1 MVVELNPT
9 AIALLR
15 ADLDE
20 ARFSEASLDGLW
32 GPDAAAAL
40 RRNERVPALRALA
53 ALRARLGAPTAVAT
67 LAKLFV
73 LGMPVGSADL
83 QAALP
88 RLGVDGARA
97 LGLVGPAGEQPASAT
112 RGEEVRGG
120 AVGSLRALLELR
132 PYSFSDSRG
141 GGAWWILSDLG
152 ELALG
157 GPLGENHV
165 LGVGGA
171 SRTLSGLM
179 LQNEVDSVLDLGT
192 GCGIQAMHAA
202 RHAQRVVATDIS
214 RRALELA
221 AFNAELNG
229 IDSIEFRFGSL
240 FEPVAGERFDHI
252 ISNPP
257 FVITPRVEGVPAYEY
272 RDGGMVGDALVE
284 QVVRDAAAHLTPGG
298 VLQMLGNWE
307 YTEAVPDA
315 FDRLRSW
322 LEPLGGAVDAGSA
335 LDYWIVER
343 EAQSATQYAETW
355 IRDGGT
361 RPGTPDFD
369 RLFGAWL
376 DDFAERGVTQIG
388 FGYVLLR
395 APAPQPSLVEPVE
408 TAPLVE
414 PNPLVE
420 PVETPRLER
429 LERLHAP
436 LGDNEW
442 GLGVHLGNCLAARD
456 WQAAQSDAE
465 LAAQCLSVAG
475 DVTEERHYW
484 PGHDDPTELLLRQGG
499 GFARTISPG
508 TALAALVGAS
518 DGELSVGAIAAALAQ
533 LLEVDE
539 SALRAELVDGARRL
553 LDDGILL
560 PPDADTDTESGA

>member
-9 AIALLR
+9 AIAMLR

-20 ARFSEASLDGLW
+20 ARYSEASLDGLW

-53 ALRARLGAPTAVAT
+53 ALRARLGSPTAVAT
-67 LAKLFV
+67 LAELFV
-73 LGMPVGSADL
+73 LGMPVGRADL

-88 RLGVDGARA
+88 RLGVDGASA
-97 LGLVGPAGEQPASAT
+97 LGLVGPAFDDQSD
-112 RGEEVRGG
+112 
-120 AVGSLRALLELR
+120 SLLALLELR

-171 SRTLSGLM
+171 SRTLSALM
-179 LQNEVDSVLDLGT
+179 LQNEARSVLDLGT

-221 AFNAELNG
+221 AFNAELNQ
-229 IDSIEFRFGSL
+229 IDGIEFRFGSL

-322 LEPLGGAVDAGSA
+322 LEPRGGAAEAGAA

-395 APAPQPSLVEPVE
+395 ASAEPV
-408 TAPLVE
+408 V
-414 PNPLVE
+414 
-420 PVETPRLER
+420 TPRLER

-456 WQAAQSDAE
+456 WQAEQSDAE

-539 SALRAELVDGARRL
+539 TALRAELVDGARRL
-553 LDDGILL
+553 LDDGLLL
-560 PPDADTDTESGA
+560 PPGA

>member
-9 AIALLR
+9 AIARLR

-20 ARFSEASLDGLW
+20 ARFSEASIDGLW

-53 ALRARLGAPTAVAT
+53 ALRTRLGGPTAVAT
-67 LAKLFV
+67 LAELFV
-73 LGMPVGSADL
+73 LGMPVGRAAL

-88 RLGVDGARA
+88 RLGVDGALT
-97 LGLVGPAGEQPASAT
+97 LGLVGPAGERPASAAQN
-112 RGEEVRGG
+112 EAAQG
-120 AVGSLRALLELR
+120 AAAPGDSLLALLELR

-214 RRALELA
+214 LRALELA
-221 AFNAELNG
+221 AFNAELNQIEG
-229 IDSIEFRFGSL
+229 IEFRFGSL

-315 FDRLRSW
+315 FDRVRSW
-322 LEPLGGAVDAGSA
+322 LEPRGGAAEAGAA

-395 APAPQPSLVEPVE
+395 APAAPVDPLTLVE
-408 TAPLVE
+408 TL
-414 PNPLVE
+414 PLVE

-456 WQAAQSDAE
+456 WQADQSDAE
-465 LAAQCLSVAG
+465 LAAQRLSVAG

-539 SALRAELVDGARRL
+539 AALRAELVDGARRL

-560 PPDADTDTESGA
+560 PPGA

>member
-1 MVVELNPT
+1 
-9 AIALLR
+9 
-15 ADLDE
+15 
-20 ARFSEASLDGLW
+20 
-32 GPDAAAAL
+32 
-40 RRNERVPALRALA
+40 
-53 ALRARLGAPTAVAT
+53 
-67 LAKLFV
+67 
-73 LGMPVGSADL
+73 
-83 QAALP
+83 
-88 RLGVDGARA
+88 
-97 LGLVGPAGEQPASAT
+97 
-112 RGEEVRGG
+112 
-120 AVGSLRALLELR
+120 
-132 PYSFSDSRG
+132 
-141 GGAWWILSDLG
+141 
-152 ELALG
+152 
-157 GPLGENHV
+157 
-165 LGVGGA
+165 
-171 SRTLSGLM
+171 
-179 LQNEVDSVLDLGT
+179 
-192 GCGIQAMHAA
+192 
-202 RHAQRVVATDIS
+202 
-214 RRALELA
+214 
-221 AFNAELNG
+221 
-229 IDSIEFRFGSL
+229 
-240 FEPVAGERFDHI
+240 
-252 ISNPP
+252 
-257 FVITPRVEGVPAYEY
+257 
-272 RDGGMVGDALVE
+272 GMVGDALVE
-284 QVVRDAAAHLTPGG
+284 QVVRDAAAHLTPHG

-322 LEPLGGAVDAGSA
+322 LEPRGDGSA

-395 APAPQPSLVEPVE
+395 APEADFDKLNQRE
-408 TAPLVE
+408 TPLNQRE
-414 PNPLVE
+414 TPLVE

-456 WQAAQSDAE
+456 WQAAQPDAE

-539 SALRAELVDGARRL
+539 AALRAELVDGARRL
-553 LDDGILL
+553 LEDGILL
-560 PPDADTDTESGA
+560 PPDADA

>member
-1 MVVELNPT
+1 MPADAKPVELNPA

-40 RRNERVPALRALA
+40 RRNERVPAFRALA

-67 LAKLFV
+67 LAELFV
-73 LGMPVGSADL
+73 LGMPVGRADL

-88 RLGVDGARA
+88 RLGVDGAVA
-97 LGLVGPAGEQPASAT
+97 LGLVGPGPALVERAAGEQPASAARSESAHGDT
-112 RGEEVRGG
+112 
-120 AVGSLRALLELR
+120 LRALLELR
-132 PYSFSDSRG
+132 PYSFNDSRG

-152 ELALG
+152 ELAIG

-202 RHAQRVVATDIS
+202 RHARRVVATDIS

-221 AFNAELNG
+221 AFNAELNE
-229 IDSIEFRFGSL
+229 IDGVEFRFGSL

-284 QVVRDAAAHLTPGG
+284 QVMRDAAAHLTPNG

-322 LEPLGGAVDAGSA
+322 LEPRGDGPA

-395 APAPQPSLVEPVE
+395 APAPLAPSVS
-408 TAPLVE
+408 
-414 PNPLVE
+414 LVE
-420 PVETPRLER
+420 PVETPRLAR

-456 WQAAQSDAE
+456 WHAEQSDAE

-539 SALRAELVDGARRL
+539 AALRAELVDGARRL

-560 PPDADTDTESGA
+560 PPGA

>member
-1 MVVELNPT
+1 MPAEALPVDLNPA

-40 RRNERVPALRALA
+40 RRNERIPALRALA

-67 LAKLFV
+67 LAELFV
-73 LGMPVGSADL
+73 LGMPVARADL

-88 RLGVDGARA
+88 RLGVDGAIA
-97 LGLVGPAGEQPASAT
+97 LRLVGAAGEQPASADQT
-112 RGEEVRGG
+112 D
-120 AVGSLRALLELR
+120 SLRALLELR
-132 PYSFSDSRG
+132 PYRFSDSRG
-141 GGAWWILSDLG
+141 GGSWWILSDLG
-152 ELALG
+152 ELAIG

-179 LQNEVDSVLDLGT
+179 LQNEVESVLDLGT

-202 RHAQRVVATDIS
+202 RHASRVVATDIS

-221 AFNAELNG
+221 AFNAELNE
-229 IDSIEFRFGSL
+229 IDGIEFRFGSL

-257 FVITPRVEGVPAYEY
+257 FVITPRAPGVPAYEY

-284 QVVRDAAAHLTPGG
+284 QVVRDAADHLTPNG

-322 LEPLGGAVDAGSA
+322 LESRGGAGADAA

-395 APAPQPSLVEPVE
+395 APSPQLGEP
-408 TAPLVE
+408 
-414 PNPLVE
+414 

-442 GLGVHLGNCLAARD
+442 GLGVHLGNCLAAHD
-456 WQAAQSDAE
+456 WQAAQPDAE
-465 LAAQCLSVAG
+465 FAAQCLSVAG

-518 DGELSVGAIAAALAQ
+518 DGELSIGAIAAALAQ

-539 SALRAELVDGARRL
+539 AALRAELVDGARRL

-560 PPDADTDTESGA
+560 PPGA

>member
-1 MVVELNPT
+1 MNVAPNTPENL
-9 AIALLR
+9 ALIALLR
-15 ADLDE
+15 SDLE
-20 ARFSEASLDGLW
+20 SAHFTEASIDGLW

-40 RRNERVPALRALA
+40 RRNERVPALRALT
-53 ALRARLGAPTAVAT
+53 ALRTRLGTPTAVAT
-67 LAKLFV
+67 LAELFL
-73 LGMPVGSADL
+73 LGMPVARAEV

-88 RLGVDGARA
+88 ALGVDGAVT
-97 LGLVGPAGEQPASAT
+97 LGLIAGAERAQHDPRNLPVST
-112 RGEEVRGG
+112 DPM
-120 AVGSLRALLELR
+120 RALLELR
-132 PYSFSDSRG
+132 PYSFTDSRG
-141 GGAWWILSDLG
+141 GAAWWILSDLG

-171 SRTLSGLM
+171 SRTLSALM
-179 LQNEVDSVLDLGT
+179 LQNAVDTALDLGT

-202 RHAQRVVATDIS
+202 RHASRVVATDIS
-214 RRALELA
+214 QRALDLA
-221 AFNAELNG
+221 ALNFALNEFDTIEL
-229 IDSIEFRFGSL
+229 RLGSL

-257 FVITPRVEGVPAYEY
+257 FVVTPRVDGVPAYEY

-284 QVVRDAAAHLTPGG
+284 QVIRDSAQHLTPGG
-298 VLQMLGNWE
+298 VAQLLGNWE
-307 YTEAVPDA
+307 YYEQGVSADADDNDAPDA
-315 FDRLRSW
+315 FARLRGW
-322 LEPLGGAVDAGSA
+322 LQPAAGSA
-335 LDYWIVER
+335 SGPLDYWIVER
-343 EAQSATQYAETW
+343 ELQSATRYAETW

-361 RPGTPDFD
+361 RPGTPEFD
-369 RLFGAWL
+369 SLFNAWL
-376 DDFAERGVTQIG
+376 DDFAERGVSQLG

-395 APAPQPSLVEPVE
+395 QPEAPEA
-408 TAPLVE
+408 A
-414 PNPLVE
+414 
-420 PVETPRLER
+420 ER
-429 LERLHAP
+429 LARIEGVHTP

-442 GLGVHLGNCLAARD
+442 GLGVHLGNCLAAHD
-456 WQAAQSDAE
+456 WQAAQRDDE
-465 LAAQCLSVAG
+465 LADQCLVVAG

-499 GFARTISPG
+499 GFARTIAPG

-539 SALRAELVDGARRL
+539 QALRTELVDGARHL

-560 PPDADTDTESGA
+560 PPSA